1 MSGLAGHQV
10 AQMGKPLKSHQ
21 VGEDGLLL
29 TIGIR
34 LCKQFQVGEC
44 KSFAPGTTMICGV
57 DGGQVHQCARCL
69 QPGHGAAQCKNPSAR
84 SPASTKGSGK
94 SKSRN

>member
-10 AQMGKPLKSHQ
+10 AQMGKPMKSHQ

-29 TIGIR
+29 TNRRGIR

-44 KSFAPGTTMICGV
+44 KSIAPGTTMICGV
-57 DGGQVHQCARCL
+57 DGGQ
-69 QPGHGAAQCKNPSAR
+69 
-84 SPASTKGSGK
+84 
-94 SKSRN
+94 